1 MLVPVQEED
10 VPVLDTVR
18 AAAAPAAAAEPGVE
32 TARLVL
38 ELIVED
44 SAAVPALET
53 VSGPEIVITAA
64 AVMAAAAA
72 VADPD
77 PGVATAKLILAQDAA
92 AAGLDTASRSEIV

>member
-1 MLVPVQEED
+1 M
-10 VPVLDTVR
+10 PVLDTVM

-44 SAAVPALET
+44 FAAVPALET

-64 AVMAAAAA
+64 AVMAAA

>member
-1 MLVPVQEED
+1 M
-10 VPVLDTVR
+10 LDTVM
-18 AAAAPAAAAEPGVE
+18 AAAAAAEPGVE

-53 VSGPEIVITAA
+53 VSRPEIVITAA
-64 AVMAAAAA
+64 AVMAAA

>member
-1 MLVPVQEED
+1 M
-10 VPVLDTVR
+10 LDTVM
-18 AAAAPAAAAEPGVE
+18 AAAAAAAVAAAAAEPGVE

-64 AVMAAAAA
+64 AVMAAA

>member
-10 VPVLDTVR
+10 APVLDTVM
-18 AAAAPAAAAEPGVE
+18 AAAAAAAAEPGVE

-53 VSGPEIVITAA
+53 VSRPEIVITAA
-64 AVMAAAAA
+64 AVMAAA

-92 AAGLDTASRSEIV
+92 AAAAAGLKTASRSEIV

>member
-1 MLVPVQEED
+1 
-10 VPVLDTVR
+10 VPVLDTVM
-18 AAAAPAAAAEPGVE
+18 AAAAPAAAAAAEPGVE

-38 ELIVED
+38 ELILED

-64 AVMAAAAA
+64 AVMAAA

>member
-1 MLVPVQEED
+1 M
-10 VPVLDTVR
+10 PVLDTVM

-64 AVMAAAAA
+64 AVMAAA

-92 AAGLDTASRSEIV
+92 AGLDTAIRSEIV

>member
-1 MLVPVQEED
+1 M
-10 VPVLDTVR
+10 PVLDTVM

-53 VSGPEIVITAA
+53 VSRPEIVITAA
-64 AVMAAAAA
+64 AVMAAA

-92 AAGLDTASRSEIV
+92 AAGLDTASRSTDR